1 MRVKAAFWNKNPE
14 CSLLEEILMQKKL
27 EKFFFFF
34 IPNDVFLDSIL
45 FCFEN

>member
-14 CSLLEEILMQKKL
+14 CSLLEEILMHKNIRKV
-27 EKFFFFF
+27 FFF